1 MVQMDL
7 FAGQVLLP
15 SIEKGRVD
23 TVGKGEG
30 GANRVALT

>member
-1 MVQMDL
+1 MLQKDL

-15 SIEKGRVD
+15 SIEKGHVN

-30 GANRVALT
+30 GASRVALT